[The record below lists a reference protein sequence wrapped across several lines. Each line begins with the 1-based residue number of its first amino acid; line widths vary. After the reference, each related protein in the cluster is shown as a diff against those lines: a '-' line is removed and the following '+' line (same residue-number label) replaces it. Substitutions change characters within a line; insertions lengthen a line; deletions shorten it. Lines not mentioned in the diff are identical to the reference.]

1 MSDPQEQMR
10 AAAREVGN
18 EFARAVEQAAKLAR
32 QAGEDLA
39 RLMGDARQP
48 APSPKPRSESPADL
62 IRDIGRLRDEGL
74 ITEEEFQTKKA
85 DLLGRV

>member
-10 AAAREVGN
+10 NAAREVGN
-18 EFARAVEQAAKLAR
+18 ELARAVEQAAKLAR

-39 RLMGDARQP
+39 RLMGDARP
-48 APSPKPRSESPADL
+48 SASAPPPRSESPADL

-74 ITEEEFQTKKA
+74 ITDEEFQTKKA

>member
-1 MSDPQEQMR
+1 MR
-10 AAAREVGN
+10 NAAREVGN
-18 EFARAVEQAAKLAR
+18 ELARAVEQAARLAR
-32 QAGEDLA
+32 QAGDDIA
-39 RLMGDARQP
+39 RLIGDAAP
-48 APSPKPRSESPADL
+48 ARSPKPRSGSPADL

>member
-1 MSDPQEQMR
+1 MR
-10 AAAREVGN
+10 NAAREVGN
-18 EFARAVEQAAKLAR
+18 ELARAVEQAAKLAR

-39 RLMGDARQP
+39 RLMGDARAP
-48 APSPKPRSESPADL
+48 ASAPTPRSDFPADL